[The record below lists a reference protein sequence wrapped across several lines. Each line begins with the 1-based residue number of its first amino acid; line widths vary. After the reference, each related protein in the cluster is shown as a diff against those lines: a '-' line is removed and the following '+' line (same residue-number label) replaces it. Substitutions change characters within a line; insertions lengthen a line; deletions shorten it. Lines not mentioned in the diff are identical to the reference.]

1 VSSPAE
7 PERPEQR
14 RFRRRLAVISIVL
27 AVLLVAV
34 GILIITT
41 KEQWAGGIMPVVLGA
56 GLLIYWSVSWSSLK
70 RRNLI

>member
-1 VSSPAE
+1 MSSPQE

-14 RFRRRLAVISIVL
+14 VFRRRLAVISIVL

-34 GILIITT
+34 GILIVLTR
-41 KEQWAGGIMPVVLGA
+41 EQWAGGIMPIVFGS
-56 GLLIYWSVSWSSLK
+56 GLLIYWGISWAGLR